1 MISRFWLLASAFG
14 LTFGF
19 FQCTKS
25 PQDVAQYAP
34 LAQQH
39 CGGCHQYADPALL
52 PRLTWQND
60 VLPYMALRMGR
71 DEDLKAKLN
80 VRELSANDLRYK
92 PAQALVSVDDWE
104 KIKAYYLAKAP
115 EKLTPVPVANP
126 PASILGL
133 FEVRNAKLPSQQLP
147 NVTCVKIDPLNQLV
161 YAADEVNRAVWAVDA
176 TGSPKQR
183 FGDQPAVSD
192 LQFLDKAHR
201 RLLVTYIGET
211 VKVTFQKNG
220 YAQVVDLDNKGA
232 SNLLLTQ
239 LYRPTQTLE
248 ADFDNDKVP
257 ELLTAEFGVIEGK
270 LSVWKKQNAK
280 YTETILTA
288 TPGAVRSVLVDWN
301 KDGLL
306 DILTLFSQSDERV
319 VLYLNKGK
327 LIFEEKT
334 LLRFP
339 PVYGS
344 SYFDLADLNADGQLD
359 IVYTCGDNADYST
372 VFKPYHGV
380 YVFENQ
386 GKNMFKQKLFYAMN
400 GAYKV
405 LPRDVDLD
413 GDFDLMAI
421 AFYDDPAQTPEAN
434 VLYFSNDNGT
444 FKPYT
449 IPIGRSGRWLSL
461 DAADL
466 DHDGDVDFALG
477 SHPLGLTAGT
487 LRKEWANSTGLTILI
502 NQAAQLKK

>member
-1 MISRFWLLASAFG
+1 MKSII
-14 LTFGF
+14 GF
-19 FQCTKS
+19 CFFIFVFVQCQQTEN
-25 PQDVAQYAP
+25 VAQYEP
-34 LAQQH
+34 LAKQH

-52 PRLTWQND
+52 PQATWKND

-71 DEDLKAKLN
+71 DEDLKEKLN

-92 PAQALVSVDDWE
+92 PAQPLVSVADWE

-115 EKLTPVPVANP
+115 ETFAPAPAREA
-126 PASILGL
+126 PASILSL
-133 FEVRNAKLPSQQLP
+133 FEVRTATLPSAQLP

-161 YAADEVNRAVWAVDA
+161 YAADEVNKAVWATDA
-176 TGSPKQR
+176 TGKPQQR
-183 FGDQPAVSD
+183 FGEQPAVSD
-192 LQFLDKAHR
+192 LQFLDKANR
-201 RLLVTYIGET
+201 RLLVTYIGES

-220 YAQVVDLDNKGA
+220 YAQVVDLDKKG
-232 SNLLLTQ
+232 SSDLRLTQ

-248 ADFDNDKVP
+248 ADLDNDRIP
-257 ELLTAEFGVIEGK
+257 ELITCEFGVIEGE
-270 LSVWKKQNAK
+270 LSVWKKQNGK
-280 YTETILTA
+280 YLKKTLSN
-288 TPGAVRSVLVDWN
+288 TPGAIRSVLTDWN
-301 KDGLL
+301 KDGRL
-306 DILTLFSQSDERV
+306 DIVALFSQSDERV

-327 LIFEEKT
+327 LAFEEKT

-344 SYFDLADLNADGQLD
+344 SYFDLADLNADGRLD

-380 YVFENQ
+380 YLFENQ
-386 GKNMFKQKLFYAMN
+386 GNERFQQTMFYAMN
-400 GAYKV
+400 GAYKA

-413 GDFDLMAI
+413 GDLDLMAI
-421 AFYDDPAQTPEAN
+421 AFYDNPAETPEASL
-434 VLYFSNDNGT
+434 LYFSNDNGT

-449 IPIGRSGRWLSL
+449 IPIGRAGRWLAL

-466 DHDGDVDFALG
+466 DHDGDIDFALG
-477 SHPLGLTAGT
+477 SHPLGLTAGE